1 MDKIPKSLIPITHR
15 ENGQYFSEEKT
26 ILKDWT
32 VYHVEQNMILN
43 DGHLDYYISGNSDIK
58 MYKKGLIS
66 KQPYMWYVAKDN
78 KPFKTPYYLKEE
90 EESPPP
96 IYKSPSASPRSRS
109 RSGNSRG
116 GNKSRFRRGT
126 RRRNRRG
133 TRRKINLKYFFE
145 NMDMYKTCSRL

>member
-1 MDKIPKSLIPITHR
+1 MNKIPDSLIPITHR
-15 ENGQYFSEEKT
+15 KNGQYFTEGGP
-26 ILKDWT
+26 IIGNLKDWT
-32 VYHVEQNMILN
+32 VYVVEGNVIKE
-43 DGHLDYYISGNSDIK
+43 DGHLDYSISGNSDIK

-78 KPFKTPYYLKEE
+78 KPFKTPYYLKEQ
-90 EESPPP
+90 ESPPP

-116 GNKSRFRRGT
+116 GKRSRFRRGT

-133 TRRKINLKYFFE
+133 TRRK
-145 NMDMYKTCSRL
+145 

>member
-26 ILKDWT
+26 IPKDWT
-32 VYHVEQNMILN
+32 VYHVEQNRILN
-43 DGHLDYYISGNSDIK
+43 DGHLDHSKIGDSDIK
-58 MYKKGLIS
+58 MYKKKLIS
-66 KQPYMWYVAKDN
+66 KKPYRWYVAIDN
-78 KPFKTPYYLKEE
+78 IPFETPYYLKEE
-90 EESPPP
+90 ESPP

-133 TRRKINLKYFFE
+133 TRRK
-145 NMDMYKTCSRL
+145 